1 MKPLVLHPSAEAE
14 LWEAAAHYESIVEGL
29 GADFRA
35 EVERAF
41 GQIRAVPDRWP
52 KGVKDTRRYH
62 VRRFPYSIVYLD
74 RPEFLMVIAVA
85 HGTRRPRYWRT
96 RL

>member
-1 MKPLVLHPSAEAE
+1 VKPLVLHPGAEAE
-14 LWEAAAHYESIVEGL
+14 LWEAAAYYESKVEGL

-41 GQIRAVPDRWP
+41 GQIRSAPERWP

-62 VRRFPYSIVYLD
+62 VRRFPYAIVYLD
-74 RPEFLMVIAVA
+74 RPEFHIVIAVA
-85 HGTRRPRYWRT
+85 HGKRHPRYWRN
-96 RL
+96 RF